1 MLKISVGHSIDPD
14 SSSAIQEVIETCIHD
29 LDGAIPQAGILFA
42 APDYDHGLLLDKLN
56 ETFPDLELVG
66 GTSNSELSSL
76 EGFQEDSLL
85 LTLFSS
91 DNLEI
96 RAGVGFGVQANPQT
110 AVQQAIQ
117 TATHHLT
124 QPLKLCL
131 AFPDGLKAN
140 GSSVVDYLQMALP
153 EKLPIV
159 GGTTGEQFQY
169 EATYQ
174 FYKNQVFKD
183 AVGVL
188 VFSGDL
194 KLAFGVSSGWHT
206 IGSKG
211 VVTRAQGNMV
221 NFIDNIALGPCHH
234 TIGSKGVVTRAQ
246 GNIVYEIDHQPARAF
261 YTKYFGNLMMETAD
275 SGLAVFESNE
285 ESFYFRAIQQEYD
298 AQATAM
304 SFLGNVPEGATVQL
318 IEGNR
323 EDIVEGAKQ
332 SIQQAFSCYD
342 GTRPEA
348 LLCFSCAGRRVLLGR
363 EAKLEYDMIS
373 SQLPNPLPSAGF
385 YSYGEIAPL
394 RPLSKS
400 FYHNYTFVS
409 LLLGT
414 E

>member
-211 VVTRAQGNMV
+211 VVTRAQGN
-221 NFIDNIALGPCHH
+221 
-234 TIGSKGVVTRAQ
+234 
-246 GNIVYEIDHQPARAF
+246 IVYEIDHQPARAF